1 MSTKLFYN
9 AYEVQ
14 VLREVR
20 RASKN
25 KSNTDLNKLK
35 QDLAKRNIQVNFELK
50 NGKIDFISFKK
61 NEFEINSIKGID
73 RVFTDRVV
81 KSINEN
87 KNSLEQAKKEEKKPE
102 YNRFA
107 EMKKH
112 REERTEL
119 LNRNMYDTKGFT
131 R

>member
-9 AYEVQ
+9 AYEIQ

-20 RASKN
+20 RASKD

-35 QDLAKRNIQVNFELK
+35 QDLAKRNIQVNFKLK

-61 NEFEINSIKGID
+61 NEFEITSIKGND
-73 RVFTDRVV
+73 RVFTDRVI

-87 KNSLEQAKKEEKKPE
+87 KNSLEQAQMEEKKPQ

-107 EMKKH
+107 ELKKH
-112 REERTEL
+112 RDERAEL
-119 LNRNMYDTKGFT
+119 LSRNLYDPKGLS

>member
-20 RASKN
+20 RSSKN

-61 NEFEINSIKGID
+61 NEFEINSIKGND